1 MERSPSS
8 EANSRK
14 ISKETLPFMEP
25 KVSLPCSQ
33 DPATGP
39 YPEQGHN
46 WDIKLCCVI
55 SWGLRQYISSPMNV
69 KFLFCDLQELQ

>member
-33 DPATGP
+33 APATGP

-46 WDIKLCCVI
+46 
-55 SWGLRQYISSPMNV
+55 
-69 KFLFCDLQELQ
+69 